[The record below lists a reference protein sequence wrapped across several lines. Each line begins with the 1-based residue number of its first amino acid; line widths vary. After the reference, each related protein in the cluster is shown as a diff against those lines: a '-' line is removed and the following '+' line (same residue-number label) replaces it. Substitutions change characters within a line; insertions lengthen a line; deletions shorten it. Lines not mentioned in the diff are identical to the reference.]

1 MDKTLFIPSKIKV
14 GYVKREDTYTK
25 KLAYVIYYDEKGKLR
40 KETSWEGWRD
50 KTIPADEFENK
61 PHSGFVLNKDVQ
73 RSGEWFGSG
82 RNMIRVYDDRG
93 IEFEITCDNLMYI
106 LMTTNCVK
114 RGLEGAFVYAWEG
127 KELILLPTGCEEY
140 ESSVK
145 YTENKAKKIKA
156 KELVAGCSYKT
167 KEMQDLIY
175 LGKFNYFTFG
185 YSKKYTYPKKQNV
198 EKMFIF
204 SDTNKNIIPFSSIS
218 SFTIQNSNTPI
229 SNYAEYMQVFSDSMQ
244 SSPIED
250 LIIKPSFDTLE
261 EFIKK
266 WNSDKQKYY
275 YDPQPFFIK
284 EKENEYK
291 MIHICVRYES
301 SYDNVTQQYTYKFLG
316 YQKSFY
322 YDITFHNKNLEINY
336 SPERNNHNTIRDV
349 WGKVFTSYLQEED
362 LRKMKFYDI
371 FVLMK
376 NGKEFPI
383 NKFI

>member
-14 GYVKREDTYTK
+14 GYQKRGDTYTK

-114 RGLEGAFVYAWEG
+114 RGLEGEFVYAWEG

-175 LGKFNYFTFG
+175 LGKFDYFTFG
-185 YSKKYTYPKKQNV
+185 YSKSYTYPKIQNV
-198 EKMFIF
+198 QKMYIF
-204 SDTNKNIIPFSSIS
+204 SDVNKNIRPFAALS

-229 SNYAEYMQVFSDSMQ
+229 SNYAEFMQVFSDSIH
-244 SSPIED
+244 SSSIEE
-250 LIIKPSFDTLE
+250 LIHRPSFDTLE
-261 EFIKK
+261 EFINNTNK
-266 WNSDKQKYY
+266 NEYNYHSSQ
-275 YDPQPFFIK
+275 QFFIK
-284 EKENEYK
+284 EKDNEYK
-291 MIHICVRYES
+291 MIQISVQHDS
-301 SYDNVTQQYTYKFLG
+301 KYDNVNQKYTSKFVG
-316 YQKSFY
+316 YRKTLY

-336 SPERNNHNTIRDV
+336 SPERNTQNSLRDV
-349 WGKVFTSYLQEED
+349 WGRVITPYLQAED
-362 LRKMKFYDI
+362 LRRMKFYDI

-383 NKFI
+383 TKFI